1 MASPESEPRRLECLS
16 FISAGTPEADAARAD
31 LAKIYGDC
39 DPNSSDVVVALGG
52 DGLMLQT
59 LHRFMGR
66 NKPIY
71 GMNRGSV
78 GFLLNEFRLDGL
90 RERLAA
96 AKASIV
102 HPLTRRGPM
111 PPANC
116 TPHARSTKSRSCGR
130 PFRRRNCGSSSI
142 KKNGSAN

>member
-78 GFLLNEFRLDGL
+78 GFLMNEYGEDELL
-90 RERLAA
+90 ERLERAER
-96 AKASIV
+96 SIV
-102 HPLTRRGPM
+102 HPLLMVATDAAGV
-111 PPANC
+111 AH
-116 TPHARSTKSRSCGR
+116 TARAI
-130 PFRRRNCGSSSI
+130 N
-142 KKNGSAN
+142 

>member
-16 FISAGTPEADAARAD
+16 FISSGTPEAEAARTE
-31 LAKIYGDC
+31 LSQIYGDC
-39 DPNSSDVVVALGG
+39 DPGSSDVIVALGG

-78 GFLLNEFRLDGL
+78 GFLMNEYRKDGLLERLDAAQRIDRASADHEGARCPGDGTTARAINEVSML
-90 RERLAA
+90 RQTYQA
-96 AKASIV
+96 AKMRI
-102 HPLTRRGPM
+102 LIDG
-111 PPANC
+111 
-116 TPHARSTKSRSCGR
+116 RS
-130 PFRRRNCGSSSI
+130 
-142 KKNGSAN
+142 GSAN